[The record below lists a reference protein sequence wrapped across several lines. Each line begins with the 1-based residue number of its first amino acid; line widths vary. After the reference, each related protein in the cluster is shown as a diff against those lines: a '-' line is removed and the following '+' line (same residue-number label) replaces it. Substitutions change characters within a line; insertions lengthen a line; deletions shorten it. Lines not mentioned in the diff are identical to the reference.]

1 MVTVTEFWSSC
12 WAMLRT
18 VASRELKAN
27 RASCRTARNMMPFTV
42 LKTGE
47 WSGPAVKAGR
57 PAPAVHHRHLRVT
70 DAHSRARPN
79 SGLSALRQGGPQP
92 YRLDI
97 TMTEPNSTPLIGVFE
112 SREDAEEAV
121 HELEAAGYT
130 DAEIGFLAPHQVAEH
145 AGRKVLAGATAG
157 SVAGAAGLT
166 GLLAAASAFVLP
178 GIGPVVG
185 AGLLGAALIGVP
197 VGSVIGGMLGTVL
210 GLHAAEASP
219 ADYEEQLRQGRSL
232 VMVRSTTQH
241 DASGRAILARHGA
254 RFE

>member
-1 MVTVTEFWSSC
+1 
-12 WAMLRT
+12 
-18 VASRELKAN
+18 
-27 RASCRTARNMMPFTV
+27 
-42 LKTGE
+42 
-47 WSGPAVKAGR
+47 
-57 PAPAVHHRHLRVT
+57 
-70 DAHSRARPN
+70 
-79 SGLSALRQGGPQP
+79 
-92 YRLDI
+92 
-97 TMTEPNSTPLIGVFE
+97 MTEPNSTPLIGVFE

-210 GLHAAEASP
+210 GLHSAEAEP
-219 ADYEEQLRQGRSL
+219 GEYGERLRQGRSL
-232 VMVRSTTQH
+232 VLVRSTTQR
-241 DASGRAILARHGA
+241 DEAARAILARHGA
-254 RFE
+254 SFE